1 MVLYGEKARMR
12 YGLILIFL
20 VLMGSMTVLNAQN
33 FNATATAQIQGAT
46 QTAIAQ
52 ANQPQAQATD
62 DPFQLTATALVHA
75 ATLTAE
81 AFTGDTAVPITVQA
95 QVEGAAELTATALVE
110 AATAQVGG
118 FGTGEEPLT
127 EEETNSSAMGGTV
140 LIFMALLIGLV
151 LFGVAMVYAGRR
163 GFGRRG

>member
-1 MVLYGEKARMR
+1 MR

-20 VLMGSMTVLNAQN
+20 VLMGSMTILNAQN

-52 ANQPQAQATD
+52 ANQPQSQATD
-62 DPFQLTATALVHA
+62 DPFQLTATALVRA

-81 AFTGDTAVPITVQA
+81 AFTGDTAVPITVDAQA
-95 QVEGAAELTATALVE
+95 ENAAELTATALVE
-110 AATAQVGG
+110 AATAQVGGG

-151 LFGVAMVYAGRR
+151 LLGVALVYAGRR
-163 GFGRRG
+163 GFGRRS

>member
-1 MVLYGEKARMR
+1 MR

-20 VLMGSMTVLNAQN
+20 VLMGSMLILNAQD
-33 FNATATAQIQGAT
+33 FDATATAIVIGAT
-46 QTAIAQ
+46 QTAVVE
-52 ANQPQAQATD
+52 ANQPQSQATD
-62 DPFQLTATALVHA
+62 DPFQLTATALVRA

-95 QVEGAAELTATALVE
+95 QAESAAELTATALVE

-118 FGTGEEPLT
+118 FGTGEEPVS
-127 EEETNSSAMGGTV
+127 EEEANTSAMGGTV

-151 LFGVAMVYAGRR
+151 LFGAALVYAGRR
-163 GFGRRG
+163 GRRG